1 MKSRLNKKAQ
11 KSYNDWT
18 AAGLKSVVQ
27 NHGLFRHV
35 PKQSHILPYK
45 NTRNNRRFNE
55 AIKYGEEW
63 EAHVGK
69 RLPNKYHGYEVK
81 HVSEILPEG
90 QYRLNNNKYPDFT
103 LFDYG
108 KKHMILIDAKRKK
121 GYDPQHGPQRDRQY
135 VTMDET
141 YVDAYQ
147 NIQKHYEDQGWTV
160 SGKIY
165 FFVEMKMD
173 LYVANDFQ
181 PHHWQKFNNQY
192 GKNTVGIYYLDQMSK
207 DSKVLNGWVK
217 TGKPVARI
225 SFGSWTY

>member
-1 MKSRLNKKAQ
+1 MKPKLNKKAQ
-11 KSYNDWT
+11 KSYDDWS
-18 AAGLKSVVQ
+18 AAGLKAGVQ
-27 NHGLFRHV
+27 FHGLRPFDDKNAK
-35 PKQSHILPYK
+35 KQS
-45 NTRNNRRFNE
+45 NRRFND
-55 AIKYGEEW
+55 AIKYGEAW
-63 EAHVGK
+63 EEHIGK

-108 KKHMILIDAKRKK
+108 KKHIILIDAKRKS
-121 GYDPQHGPQRDRQY
+121 GYDPSQGKQY

-141 YVDAYQ
+141 YIDAYQ

-160 SGKIY
+160 TGKIY

-181 PHHWQKFNNQY
+181 PHDWKKFNNAY
-192 GKNTVGIYYLDQMSK
+192 GKETSGIYYLDQMSK
-207 DSKVLNGWVK
+207 DSKVLKGWVK
-217 TGKPVARI
+217 
-225 SFGSWTY
+225 

>member
-1 MKSRLNKKAQ
+1 MKPKLNKKAQ
-11 KSYNDWT
+11 KSYDDWS
-18 AAGLKSVVQ
+18 AAGLQARVQ
-27 NHGLFRHV
+27 YHGLIFDDKNTK
-35 PKQSHILPYK
+35 KQS
-45 NTRNNRRFNE
+45 NRRFNE

-63 EAHVGK
+63 EVHVGK

-103 LFDYG
+103 LFNYD
-108 KKHMILIDAKRKK
+108 KRNMILIDAKRKS
-121 GYDPQHGPQRDRQY
+121 GYDPSEGKQY

-141 YVDAYQ
+141 YIDSYQ
-147 NIQKHYEDQGWTV
+147 NVQKHYEDQGWTV

-192 GKNTVGIYYLDQMSK
+192 GNNTVGIYYLDQMSK
-207 DSKVLNGWVK
+207 DTKVLKGWVK
-217 TGKPVARI
+217 QPRRC
-225 SFGSWTY
+225 GSVPF